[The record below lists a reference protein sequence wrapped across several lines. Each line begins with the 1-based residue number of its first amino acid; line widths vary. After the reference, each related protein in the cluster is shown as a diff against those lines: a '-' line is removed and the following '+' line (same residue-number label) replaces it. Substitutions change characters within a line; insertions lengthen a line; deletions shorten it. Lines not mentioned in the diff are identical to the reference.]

1 MAGPRGKGGGF
12 YAVCDCCDLE
22 FPARDALP
30 WRQRT
35 RARRL
40 KVLDSGLDSDPRPA
54 AGGPYREYWVEHEH
68 RVCPACHADLMAGG
82 RFRALHRSRGKLAL
96 VVMAAAVALLI
107 VTLPLTLPHMMSA
120 LWMTTGGRGP

>member
-1 MAGPRGKGGGF
+1 MTPGRTPGRGETGF

-35 RARRL
+35 KARRL
-40 KVLDSGLDSDPRPA
+40 KVLESGPHPA
-54 AGGPYREYWVEHEH
+54 GNGPYREYWVEHEH
-68 RVCPACHADLMAGG
+68 RVCPACHAALTAGG

-96 VVMAAAVALLI
+96 VVVAAAVALLI
-107 VTLPLTLPHMMSA
+107 ATLPITLPHMMSA
-120 LWMTTGGRGP
+120 LWMTSGQARH